1 MLLGIKKIL
10 TRQEIIANII
20 NIRINNK
27 FRNHY
32 MNMDGQKWIKKPE
45 KAFFA
50 AFFPDIPKQLQ
61 GESLLL
67 VFDDKKW

>member
-1 MLLGIKKIL
+1 
-10 TRQEIIANII
+10 
-20 NIRINNK
+20 
-27 FRNHY
+27 

-67 VFDDKKW
+67 VFDDKK